1 MTSLVVRKIPWDFDA
16 TVPFMW
22 QPANPNFG
30 LFCNAFTFIAVPFE
44 RYIVAVVRKAADRLN
59 QDPDVAAEADA
70 FLRQEATQNWS
81 GATKTPAAPTTSSST
96 SSPSNS
102 TRPTSP
108 TSRRR
113 SRRCSKSFWTTGIH
127 CSVVETEGSRR

>member
-44 RYIVAVVRKAADRLN
+44 RYIVAAVRKAADQLN
-59 QDPDVAAEADA
+59 QDSADQPLPDWADTWMREYGRGTNMTT
-70 FLRQEATQNWS
+70 FF
-81 GATKTPAAPTTSSST
+81 GAPPSDAPTAE
-96 SSPSNS
+96 
-102 TRPTSP
+102 R
-108 TSRRR
+108 
-113 SRRCSKSFWTTGIH
+113 
-127 CSVVETEGSRR
+127 